1 MNIDKETLSQINR
14 KEGEDLQGF
23 LSLAHRSA
31 VLKPKKGK
39 GSFKRNK
46 PTQRELNELMDNS

>member
-14 KEGEDLQGF
+14 HEGEDLQGF
-23 LSLAHRSA
+23 LSLSHRSA

-46 PTQRELNELMDNS
+46 VTQRELEELMDNS